1 MQARLSFAYSEKK
14 KDKEETKEIVKKDDE
29 IPEIAL
35 DPAMMQKMMLYF
47 FPVMIAVSS
56 LFFPLGV
63 GLYWFIGTFFVIGQ
77 QAYVNRKH

>member
-56 LFFPLGV
+56 LFFPL
-63 GLYWFIGTFFVIGQ
+63 
-77 QAYVNRKH
+77 